1 MELAI
6 FYGSTTG
13 NTQEAAEM
21 IHDALDGYISYM
33 ADIAGAEPED
43 LLKYDVLILGV
54 PTWDVGQLQMDW
66 EAMLPQMEGLD
77 FTGKRVAL
85 FGMGDSEVYSLN
97 FLDALGLLWNE
108 IKEMGSPQLI
118 GIWSTHGY
126 DYDES
131 LGKYDNDHFLG
142 LGLDE
147 ENQME
152 LHEQRIA
159 AWVAQLKRELGLT
172 EPKSEFSV

>member
-13 NTQEAAEM
+13 NTQAAAEM
-21 IHDALDGYISYM
+21 IYDALDGYVSYM
-33 ADIAGAEPED
+33 EDIAGAEPED
-43 LLKYDVLILGV
+43 LLKFDVLILGV

-66 EAMLPQMEGLD
+66 EALLSRMEGLD

-85 FGMGDSEVYSLN
+85 FGMGDSTVYSLN
-97 FLDALGLLWNE
+97 CRATFGLLCND
-108 IKEMGSPQLI
+108 IKKMGAPELI
-118 GIWSTHGY
+118 GIWPTHGY

-131 LGKYDNDHFLG
+131 LGKYDNEHFLG

-152 LHEQRIA
+152 LHEPRIA
-159 AWVAQLKRELGLT
+159 AWVAQLKCELGLN
-172 EPKSEFSV
+172 